1 VGRRARVDGD
11 ASAAG
16 WGGVGVG
23 VGGGGQG
30 RLADEGRKIWFGN
43 GDQTTDKATA
53 AVASGSGIRSG
64 WGRGGRS
71 AAVARERLTDGS
83 RRMLRWEFF
92 YFLYLRFYKIS
103 V

>member
-16 WGGVGVG
+16 WGGVGWVVG
-23 VGGGGQG
+23 VKGGWLTRGG
-30 RLADEGRKIWFGN
+30 RFGL
-43 GDQTTDKATA
+43 GTETRPPTRRQPP
-53 AVASGSGIRSG
+53 VASGSGIRSG

-92 YFLYLRFYKIS
+92 IFYIYDFAK
-103 V
+103 